1 MKSVPMKRS
10 LDSIRSNVN
19 MYRRIALDRGY
30 TFSRESNQQRIGC
43 SFGFLFFSKK
53 MRLSSPSAVTDF
65 YLCSYL
71 AILVVILTSFK
82 YLFGFCSL

>member
-1 MKSVPMKRS
+1 MRSVPMKRS
-10 LDSIRSNVN
+10 LDSIRCNVN
-19 MYRRIALDRGY
+19 IGGLLWIVDTLFPERGTNNGSDARLDV
-30 TFSRESNQQRIGC
+30 C
-43 SFGFLFFSKK
+43 SFQKK

-65 YLCSYL
+65 CLCSYL